1 MCGVLCTHSNSKL
14 NEDIDIGPFASLF
27 IGFGGVSKKYERFLR
42 IDFGTLE
49 LGARLVVWFWGS
61 FSGEI
66 ILRWRIFSNFWSI
79 SGRSRIFL
87 AHLQY
92 YLGLFYLAEQP
103 PNTPSL
109 TYCAYSRKTVFP
121 RNRIQLEERLI
132 FALECTST
140 HWGPS
145 LWSTNMFFGWFWFIW
160 SGLWVCPD

>member
-1 MCGVLCTHSNSKL
+1 MCGVLCPPSNSKL

-27 IGFGGVSKKYERFLR
+27 IGFGGVPKKYERFLR

-66 ILRWRIFSNFWSI
+66 TLRWRIFSNFWSI

-92 YLGLFYLAEQP
+92 YLGQTFHFSILVSIFE
-103 PNTPSL
+103 
-109 TYCAYSRKTVFP
+109 
-121 RNRIQLEERLI
+121 NRISIQNWI
-132 FALECTST
+132 FDFEIPKSDIRF
-140 HWGPS
+140 WQNRISDFGEK
-145 LWSTNMFFGWFWFIW
+145 LWSCIQFYY
-160 SGLWVCPD
+160 VC